1 MGNHGDGGE
10 FYPMAKNLL
19 ICTTMKVPL
28 NIFDLHLLISEV
40 LFLLHQQFSSNH
52 PMQSSFAA
60 AVFFLA
66 SVFLNSGLMYTHAML
81 ILINRCL
88 LNLVFSMQKH
98 WMGKVYARK
107 VFIISTFQ
115 CYLEDS
121 TFLTAS
127 LNSSFSHYLFI
138 FQLTPKRNFMTCEL
152 IKYNDSKLVGINH
165 MELFI

>member
-10 FYPMAKNLL
+10 SYPMAKNLL

-40 LFLLHQQFSSNH
+40 LFLLHQQLSSNH

-88 LNLVFSMQKH
+88 LNLVFSMTK
-98 WMGKVYARK
+98 
-107 VFIISTFQ
+107 
-115 CYLEDS
+115 E
-121 TFLTAS
+121 
-127 LNSSFSHYLFI
+127 LNGQGLCKKSFHYLH
-138 FQLTPKRNFMTCEL
+138 LSM
-152 IKYNDSKLVGINH
+152 
-165 MELFI
+165 LFGRPYFS